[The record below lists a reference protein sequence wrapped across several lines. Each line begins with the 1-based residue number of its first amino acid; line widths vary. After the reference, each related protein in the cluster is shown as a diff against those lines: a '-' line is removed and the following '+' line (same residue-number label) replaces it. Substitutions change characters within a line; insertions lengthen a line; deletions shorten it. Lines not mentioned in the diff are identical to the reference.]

1 MEQTSPRYRD
11 LLERLAGVRRKR
23 NALALAAGSLVWL
36 LASLA
41 LLTAVIILDQL
52 FAFGPVGRTILV
64 VAGILG
70 SGGVFLWFAARPL
83 LVAAGIVASDSDEE
97 IARAVGWHFPAIR
110 DRLLDAMQL
119 HERRD
124 ELQTNYS
131 ISLIEASLEDVYQ
144 AAAPLDF
151 LRAVDHGRVRAFR
164 KYALA
169 ALGVAV
175 LLFVVSPS
183 NYLGS
188 LDRLIHYGQSY
199 AAPRPIQFSLTPGN
213 AEIVRGESVSI
224 AVTTEGAPVPTLLLH
239 TRQQGELDFET
250 LTVAPSGDRTFTAT
264 LPGMKLTTEY
274 FVSAEDIA
282 SDRFRITVVDRPL
295 VRSLS
300 VRVIPPAY
308 TRLPES
314 TLQENSGDVTAYPGS
329 SVRLAVVSSKPLQ
342 SAALVF
348 RDSTR
353 VAGTIGAAGAEASFV
368 VRRANSYHIVLTDR
382 DGLAS
387 ADPIEYAVKVLPD
400 AAPTVEIVS
409 PGKNVDVAENLLLPL
424 LVRAK
429 DDFGF
434 TRLRLGYRLTQS
446 KYERPGTE
454 DSFIDLPLDQ
464 KDRTEAEVSHVW
476 DLSALHLVPEDA
488 VAYFVEIFDNDNVS
502 GPKSARSQTYIVRLP
517 SLEEVFADVAKT
529 HDQSAESMQSVAQE
543 SQELK
548 KDIEELQREMKK
560 GKDKMDWQQQK
571 KAEEMV
577 QRYDAMKKKLDQT
590 ASQMDEMMKKME
602 ENKVLSDKT
611 MEKYQELQK
620 LMEQLNS
627 PELQEALKKLQ
638 ESMKQLTPE
647 QMKQSLQQ
655 VETAEEQFR
664 QALERTIELLKRV
677 HIEQKLDELV
687 KRAQSLKEQ
696 QSALKDESAKTDA
709 KDQAK
714 RDEQA
719 QKQSDL
725 KKQADS
731 MEKEAADL
739 AKKMDE
745 FSKEMPVEEMAKAQS
760 QLSKS
765 QVQKKMQQS
774 AQQMQSGNMQAAKE
788 SQEESEKDLSEFEQ
802 KMQEVQKALQEK
814 QTKQIVNEMRKQLQN
829 AVELSKRQEA
839 LKDETGGLDP
849 NSQRFRENAQRQS
862 EVMND
867 LSNVA
872 QALSE
877 LAKKT
882 FAVGP
887 EMGKEIG
894 NALQQMGAAT
904 EQMEGRNPGGAA
916 GQQVQAMGSL
926 NRAAMMMQG
935 SLSGMMQGGKGGM
948 GTAGMMS
955 RLGQMAGAQGGIN
968 SGTQQAMG
976 PGGPGGQ
983 GQGQGEMSAQQ
994 QAEYQR
1000 LAGQQG
1006 SVQKSLEQLSQE
1018 AKNSGEFS
1026 KLLGDLDRV
1035 AEEMKEVQTDLSQG
1049 NVNPATV
1056 KKQER
1061 ILSRLLESTRSMR
1074 ERDYE
1079 KKRTASA
1086 GSALPHSSPADLD
1099 LSTQEGKDRLRA
1111 ELRKVLEGTYS
1122 KDYEELIRKYYEQ
1135 LEHEKVDER

>member
-1 MEQTSPRYRD
+1 MTQAPSRYRVI
-11 LLERLAGVRRKR
+11 LERLNAVRRR
-23 NALALAAGSLVWL
+23 RDMFALAAGVLAWALLSLVF
-36 LASLA
+36 
-41 LLTAVIILDQL
+41 LTVGIVLEQI
-52 FAFGPVGRTILV
+52 FAFGTAARTALTFAV
-64 VAGILG
+64 LFG
-70 SGGVFLWFAARPL
+70 SGGAFLWFAARPL
-83 LVAAGIVASDSDEE
+83 LVAARVLPSDSDEA
-97 IARAVGWHFPAIR
+97 IARIVGQHFPAVR

-119 HERRD
+119 HERRAD
-124 ELQTNYS
+124 LEKNYS
-131 ISLIEASLEDVYQ
+131 LPLIEASFEDVYR
-144 AAAPLDF
+144 AVESLDF
-151 LRAVDHGRVRAFR
+151 TQAVDGARVRAFR

-169 ALGVAV
+169 AAGVAV

-183 NYLGS
+183 NYLVS
-188 LDRLIHYGQSY
+188 LDKLIHYGQSY
-199 AAPRPIQFSLTPGN
+199 AAVQPVRFTITPGD
-213 AEIVRGESVSI
+213 AEVVRGEDVLI
-224 AVTTEGAPVPTLLLH
+224 AVTTEGAPVRTLFLH
-239 TRQQGELDFET
+239 TRQQGELEFEHQS
-250 LTVAPSGDRTFTAT
+250 LAPSGDRTFAAT
-264 LPGMKLTTEY
+264 IPQLKLTTEY
-274 FVSAEDIA
+274 YVSAEDAA
-282 SDRFRITVVDRPL
+282 SDKFHITVVDRPL
-295 VRSLS
+295 VRSLT
-300 VRVIPPAY
+300 VRVAPPAY
-308 TRLPES
+308 TRIPESALPEN
-314 TLQENSGDVTAYPGS
+314 TGDVTAYPGS
-329 SVRLAVVSSKPLQ
+329 SVRLSALPNKPLQ

-348 RDSTR
+348 SDSSR
-353 VAGTIGAAGAEASFV
+353 VAARIGADGVTASFI
-368 VRRANSYHIVLTDR
+368 VRRPTSYHIVLKDTG
-382 DGLAS
+382 GLS
-387 ADPIEYAVKVLPD
+387 SVDPIEYVVKVLTD
-400 AAPTVEIVS
+400 APPTVEIVS
-409 PGKNVDVAENLLLPL
+409 PGKNVDVAENLLLSL
-424 LVRAK
+424 LIRAK

-434 TRLRLGYRLTQS
+434 TKMRLGYRLTQS
-446 KYERPGTE
+446 KYEQPGT
-454 DSFIDLPLDQ
+454 DDTFLDLPLEA
-464 KDRTEAEVSHVW
+464 KSRTDVEVSHVW
-476 DLSALHLVPEDA
+476 DLSPLHLVPEDA
-488 VAYFVEIFDNDNVS
+488 VAYFVEVFDNDNVN

-517 SLEEVFADVAKT
+517 SLEEVFAEVAKT

-548 KDIEELQREMKK
+548 KDIEELQKDMKK

-571 KAEEMV
+571 KVEEMA
-577 QRYDAMKKKLDQT
+577 QRYDAMKKKLEET

-638 ESMKQLTPE
+638 ASMKQLTPE
-647 QMKQSLQQ
+647 QMKQSLEQ
-655 VETAEEQFR
+655 VKNAEEQFR
-664 QALERTIELLKRV
+664 ESLERTIELLKRI

-687 KRAQSLKEQ
+687 KRAESLKEQ
-696 QSALKDESAKTDA
+696 QSALKEQTGKTDP
-709 KDQAK
+709 KDQQK
-714 RDEQA
+714 RDELA

-725 KKQADS
+725 QKQADA

-739 AKKMDE
+739 AKKMEE
-745 FSKEMPVEEMAKAQS
+745 FSKEMPLEEMAKAQS

-774 AQQMQSGNMQAAKE
+774 AQQMQSGSMQSAQQSEKE
-788 SQEESEKDLSEFEQ
+788 SEQDLSEFQQ
-802 KMQEVQKALQEK
+802 KMEEVQKSLQEK

-839 LKDETGGLDP
+839 LKDETGALDP
-849 NSQRFRENAQRQS
+849 NSQRFRENAQRQN

-904 EQMEGRNPGGAA
+904 EQMEGRNPGGAS
-916 GQQVQAMGSL
+916 GQQLQAMGSL
-926 NRAAMMMQG
+926 NRAAMMMEG
-935 SLSGMMQGGKGGM
+935 ALSGMMQGGKGGSGM
-948 GTAGMMS
+948 AGMMA
-955 RLGQMAGAQGGIN
+955 RLGQMAGAQGGVN

-976 PGGPGGQ
+976 SGGPGGA
-983 GQGQGEMSAQQ
+983 GEMTAQQ

-1000 LAGQQG
+1000 LGGQQ
-1006 SVQKSLEQLSQE
+1006 SALQKSLEQLSAE

-1026 KLLGDLDRV
+1026 KLLGDLDQV
-1035 AEEMKEVQTDLSQG
+1035 AKEMQEVQTDLTQG
-1049 NVNPATV
+1049 NVNPETV

-1086 GSALPHSSPADLD
+1086 GTATPHASPADLD
-1099 LSTQEGKDRLRA
+1099 LSTQEGKNKLRD

-1122 KDYEELIRKYYEQ
+1122 KDYEDLIRKYYEQ
-1135 LEHEKVDER
+1135 LEQEKVDQRP